1 MVSGLATVS
10 EIVQMS
16 RQKKKKNIL
25 LPLTTTRKCPGILLK
40 LSDGFTLA
48 IVAMLSRAA
57 VSGLANASTDV
68 LMSEISRFIA
78 TSTTENVPKS
88 C

>member
-16 RQKKKKNIL
+16 RQKKKKKNSVAAN
-25 LPLTTTRKCPGILLK
+25 TTRKCPGIFVK

-48 IVAMLSRAA
+48 IVAMLSRAV